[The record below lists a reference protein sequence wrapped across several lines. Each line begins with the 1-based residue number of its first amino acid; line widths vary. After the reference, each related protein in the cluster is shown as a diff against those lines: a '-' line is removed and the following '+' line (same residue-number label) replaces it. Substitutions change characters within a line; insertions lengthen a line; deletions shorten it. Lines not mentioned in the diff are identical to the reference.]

1 MANDDLSA
9 PDDDGVCEVIDLYIL
24 LASWVIPAL
33 RKFYVPLDESPS
45 DYPSLSA
52 RLYVWLRYFPVSAQ
66 GTTTS

>member
-52 RLYVWLRYFPVSAQ
+52 RLYVWLRHFSVSAQ
-66 GTTTS
+66 GAATS